1 VTFSK
6 TTAAL
11 AVLAGALTLGA
22 CGRPAAEGD
31 TGPAPSPPLPD
42 DVRSVAAVASPV
54 PGTSAASGSGGSG
67 SLATGGAS
75 EAEGLLGS
83 SGHLALTG
91 EFVPLIRS
99 DLVPRTGGRVGRV
112 LVDEGERVRKD
123 QPLLE
128 LETDYLKLDVQRAE
142 AELARA
148 EAAAD
153 EARRDYARKQ
163 DLIQRGSVSQA
174 VYRRSKAGSEQAEAG
189 VAAART
195 ALDLARQRLSDAVLT
210 SPVDGV
216 IAARRTDVGERLG
229 EGAVAFVVEQTAPL
243 KLRFRVP
250 ERYLATVRKGQAV
263 KATVDPYP
271 DAAFDGAVNLV
282 GGSVDP
288 STRTFLVEA
297 LFQNRDGRLRP
308 GLFARV
314 ELDIGQE

>member
-6 TTAAL
+6 TLLAL
-11 AVLAGALTLGA
+11 ALGGGALALGA
-22 CGRPAAEGD
+22 CSRTAAEGN

-42 DVRSVAAVASPV
+42 DVQSVAAVASEAPREA
-54 PGTSAASGSGGSG
+54 TSSDAGATETSGS
-67 SLATGGAS
+67 S
-75 EAEGLLGS
+75 EVEGLLTTRGR
-83 SGHLALTG
+83 LALTG
-91 EFVPLIRS
+91 EFVPPIRS

-112 LVDEGERVRKD
+112 LVDEGQRVRKG

-128 LETDYLKLDVQRAE
+128 LETDYLDLDVRRAE
-142 AELARA
+142 AEVARA

-174 VYRRSKAGSEQAEAG
+174 VYLRSKAGAEQAEAVLQG
-189 VAAART
+189 ART
-195 ALDLARQRLSDAVLT
+195 ALDLTRQRLADAVLK

-250 ERYLATVRKGQAV
+250 ERYLAMVRPGQAV

-271 DAAFDGAVNLV
+271 DAAFDGAVSLV

-288 STRTFLVEA
+288 ATRTFLVEA
-297 LFQNRDGRLRP
+297 VFANRDGRLLP

-314 ELDIGQE
+314 ELDLGQG